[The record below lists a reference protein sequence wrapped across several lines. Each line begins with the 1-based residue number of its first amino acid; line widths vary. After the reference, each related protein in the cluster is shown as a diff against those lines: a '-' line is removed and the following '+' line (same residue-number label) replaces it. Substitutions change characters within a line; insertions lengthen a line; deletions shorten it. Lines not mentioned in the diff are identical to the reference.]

1 MSMKLYN
8 TPDRRIVEFVP
19 LEPGKVS
26 MYCCGPTVYNYA
38 HIGNLRAFL
47 FEDILRRTLELEGYQ
62 VKHVMN
68 VTDVGH
74 LTGDGDDGEDKMIK
88 GAREKGMT
96 VWDIAKF
103 FTEAFFLDTSRL
115 HLLRPSVVSPAT
127 EYIPQMISLI
137 QRLEKNGL
145 TYLAG
150 GNVYFD
156 TARFPDYGKMAL
168 LDRQEA
174 PALSRIDTDAG
185 KKNPRDFVLWFTNS
199 KFSDQAMTWESPWG
213 RGYPGWHIECSAM
226 GLYHLG
232 ERFDIHCGGI
242 DHVPVHHTNE
252 IAQSEGAIGH
262 KWVNYWIHNE
272 FLLLSKEKMSKSSG
286 EFLTLQFLVDK
297 GYDPLDYRFFC
308 FGAHYR
314 SPLTFTWDAL
324 DAARNARRNLNERV
338 LEWKA
343 AGGTSELG
351 TASAVHRAAWQ
362 EALEN
367 DLSTPQALAALWALA
382 KDSGIE
388 PAEKLG
394 AVLWMDRVLG
404 LGLAD
409 LEVRAADPIPAGVTS
424 LAAARADARRA
435 KDWSRSDAIRDE
447 LKALGW
453 SVEDSAAG
461 PILKKTPG
469 SL

>member
-1 MSMKLYN
+1 MKLYN
-8 TPDRRIVEFVP
+8 TPERRVVEFVP
-19 LEPGKVS
+19 LEPGKVT

-38 HIGNLRAFL
+38 HIGNLRAYL
-47 FEDILRRTLELEGYQ
+47 FEDVLRRTLLMGGYQ

-88 GAREKGMT
+88 GAREKGMS

-103 FTEAFFLDTSRL
+103 FTKAFFQDTSRL
-115 HLLRPSVVSPAT
+115 HVLRPSVVAPAT
-127 EYIPQMISLI
+127 AHIPQMIALI
-137 QRLEKNGL
+137 RKLEINGL

-156 TARFPDYGKMAL
+156 TALFPGYGKMAL

-174 PALSRIDTDAG
+174 PALSRVDADAG
-185 KKNPRDFVLWFTNS
+185 KKNPRDFVLWFTKS
-199 KFSDQAMTWESPWG
+199 KFGEQAMTWDSPWG
-213 RGYPGWHIECSAM
+213 QGYPGWHIECSAM
-226 GLYHLG
+226 GIHHLG

-252 IAQSEGAIGH
+252 IAQSEGALGH
-262 KWVNYWIHNE
+262 KWVNYWVHNE

-286 EFLTLQFLVDK
+286 DFLTLQVLVDK

-314 SPLTFTWDAL
+314 SPLTFTWEAL
-324 DAARNARRNLNERV
+324 DAARNARRNLNDRV

-343 AGGTSELG
+343 VGSASQPGA
-351 TASAVHRAAWQ
+351 ASAGHRAAWKA
-362 EALEN
+362 ALEN
-367 DLSTPQALAALWALA
+367 DLSTPQALAALWALV
-382 KDSGIE
+382 KDTGIE
-388 PAEKLG
+388 PAEKL
-394 AVLWMDRVLG
+394 AVVEWMDQVLG
-404 LGLAD
+404 LGLAALTAEPAVMVPSD
-409 LEVRAADPIPAGVTS
+409 VAA
-424 LAAARADARRA
+424 LAESRTEARKS
-435 KDWSRSDAIRDE
+435 KDWKRSDSIRDE

-453 SVEDSAAG
+453 AIEDTAAG
-461 PILKKTPG
+461 PVLKK
-469 SL
+469 L